1 MFVVPNVEFVE
12 SFGIISVDR
21 PELGDVFCS
30 VEQMIYPLRF
40 YFVSPVFGRIP
51 FLFLVQFLR
60 RLVGICQFSW
70 FRPGNQLYAMV
81 YCLANTADQPPAR
94 IPYYR

>member
-40 YFVSPVFGRIP
+40 SFVSPVFGRIP

-81 YCLANTADQPPAR
+81 YCLANTADQPPAS